1 MYKLLE
7 YSFTSVEM
15 KGVMKMEFE
24 FTELEGEEFAF
35 RHMKDDEVVAEI
47 SWTMLGDVMAV
58 EHTFVSPALR
68 GQGVAKKLL
77 DRAAVYAREH
87 QYKIEPI
94 CSYVVTA
101 FERYD
106 EYEDLKV

>member
-1 MYKLLE
+1 
-7 YSFTSVEM
+7 
-15 KGVMKMEFE
+15 MEFE
-24 FTELEGEEFAF
+24 FTKLEDEEFAF
-35 RHMKDDEVVAEI
+35 RNMKDDEVLAEI

-58 EHTFVSPALR
+58 EHTFVSPTLR

-77 DRAAVYAREH
+77 DRAADYAREH
-87 QYKIEPI
+87 DYKMEPI

-106 EYEDLKV
+106 EYKDIKA